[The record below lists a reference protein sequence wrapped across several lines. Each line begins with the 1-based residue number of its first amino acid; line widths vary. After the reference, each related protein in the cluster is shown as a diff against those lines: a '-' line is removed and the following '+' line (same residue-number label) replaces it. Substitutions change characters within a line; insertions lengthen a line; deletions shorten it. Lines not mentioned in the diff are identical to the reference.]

1 MIAVIVGGLVA
12 LLVLLAGGGTAPGR
26 GDRRPH
32 PVAERSEGAAGSAVE
47 VLLMAVAASLRAG
60 SPPAH
65 AWARAGVLAT
75 PDGVPHA
82 ASLALQLEGGQGRGS
97 EPGHGAGPGSDGA
110 GPGRDAGPGP
120 GPSVGAD
127 GAGPPRVR
135 RARGGRS
142 AAEQRSARVAALV
155 AACRVAVRLGS
166 PLADTLEHVGRE
178 AVAAETR
185 AARRDAALAGPR
197 ATARLL
203 AWLPLL
209 GVLVASLLGADPVS
223 TVLGGRPGAASVIV
237 GLGVLAA
244 GRRWIALLV
253 RQAERA

>member
-1 MIAVIVGGLVA
+1 MIAVVVGGLVA
-12 LLVLLAGGGTAPGR
+12 LLVLVAGGGAAPGR
-26 GDRRPH
+26 RDRRTR
-32 PVAERSEGAAGSAVE
+32 PVAERSSEAAGSAVE
-47 VLLMAVAASLRAG
+47 VLLTSVAASLRAG

-82 ASLALQLEGGQGRGS
+82 ASLALQLEGGAGRGAGIGSSS
-97 EPGHGAGPGSDGA
+97 ERGDGS
-110 GPGRDAGPGP
+110 GPGP
-120 GPSVGAD
+120 GVGAGLGSGPD
-127 GAGPPRVR
+127 SAGAARGR
-135 RARGGRS
+135 RTWGGRS
-142 AAEQRSARVAALV
+142 AAAQRTARVAALV

-178 AVAAETR
+178 AVAAESR

-209 GVLVASLLGADPVS
+209 GVLVASMLGGDPVS
-223 TVLGGRPGAASVIV
+223 TVLGGGAGAASVIL
-237 GLGVLAA
+237 GLAALAA
-244 GRRWIALLV
+244 GRRWITLLV

>member
-1 MIAVIVGGLVA
+1 MIATIVGGLVA
-12 LLVLLAGGGTAPGR
+12 LLVLVARGGTAPHR
-26 GDRRPH
+26 GDRRSR
-32 PVAERSEGAAGSAVE
+32 PVAERHEGAAGSAVE
-47 VLLMAVAASLRAG
+47 MLLMAVAASLRAG

-82 ASLALQLEGGQGRGS
+82 ASLALQLEGRPGRGS
-97 EPGHGAGPGSDGA
+97 GPARGAGPGFDGA
-110 GPGRDAGPGP
+110 GPGRDAGP

-127 GAGPPRVR
+127 GAGPPRAR

-223 TVLGGRPGAASVIV
+223 TVLGGGPGAASGLV